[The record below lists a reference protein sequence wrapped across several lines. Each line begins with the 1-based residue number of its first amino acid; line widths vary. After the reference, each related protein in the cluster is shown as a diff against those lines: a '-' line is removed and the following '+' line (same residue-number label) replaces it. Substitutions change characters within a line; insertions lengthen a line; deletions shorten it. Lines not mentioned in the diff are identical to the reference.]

1 MVVVLPDL
9 PQQIDLVL
17 RHVLQPVEVVAELAE
32 LAQDPVEHPLVRG
45 QKGRGN
51 AVQLAGGVV
60 LHLPI
65 GRDLA
70 LQLDQLLGPLV
81 HAAEHAQADRA
92 EQDEQRH
99 HREERDQ
106 QLGLHA
112 RRHARDQVDR
122 KVPQARQGSFTRL
135 RRSWRNSS
143 SSNR

>member
-1 MVVVLPDL
+1 M
-9 PQQIDLVL
+9 
-17 RHVLQPVEVVAELAE
+17 
-32 LAQDPVEHPLVRG
+32 
-45 QKGRGN
+45 
-51 AVQLAGGVV
+51 

-81 HAAEHAQADRA
+81 HPAEHAQPDRA
-92 EQDEQRH
+92 QQD
-99 HREERDQ
+99 EERDHREKRHQ

-122 KVPQARQGSFTRL
+122 EIAQAHHGSFTRS